1 MEERR
6 AHLAYYGFG
15 KQAGNGAP
23 GRRPARY
30 DVLSI
35 ALLLKTTL
43 FFSVLLLAIPAHA
56 TVRLPR
62 LVGDHMVLQRG
73 QPLPLWGWAAPGE
86 KVSVTFRGKTYAAQ
100 TGGPAGKWT
109 LTLPA
114 TPAGGPYVL
123 QVQGSNKLTISDV
136 LVGDVWLASGQ
147 SNMEWP
153 VRDAN
158 NAAAAIAAANY
169 PGIRRID
176 VPNEAALTP
185 QADFGGQ
192 GWQRCSPQ
200 TVGEFSAVAYFF
212 ARDLH
217 QRDPKVPIGIITAE
231 WGGTPAEAWTSA
243 GALRAQPDFAAS
255 VAAVAALQ
263 GSIPARQADYAA
275 RVQAWQASPAGQD
288 QGWQNRWFD
297 YQFALASWPTM
308 PLPGYWESQAEPL
321 RDFDGIVWLRREF
334 TLTPAEATHAAQL
347 GLARIDDHDSTWVNG
362 VAVGGTH
369 GYYPKRQYA
378 VPAGVLKAG
387 RNVVVVRVVDD
398 GGGGGIWG
406 AGADMFLQTNARRLP
421 LDGSWQYQ
429 LAYDPAT
436 QPPNPF
442 PGGPQMTPT
451 VLYNGL
457 IAPLV
462 PYALKGVIWY
472 QGETNAPRAAQYRT
486 LFPNLIRDWRARWQ
500 QPALPFLFVQIAG
513 YQPNGNQPVEST
525 FAELREAQQLALAL
539 PATGM
544 ATAIDVGDSTDI
556 HPRNKQEVG
565 RRLALQA
572 RRVAYGEAQTVA
584 SGPEF
589 EKLTIEGNTLR
600 ISFKNPGA
608 GLVLKDATGPY
619 LKGFAVAGAD
629 RKFVWAQGEV
639 QGNTVVLRSPVVAAP
654 VAVRYAWGNM
664 PFVNLY
670 NREGLPAP
678 PFRSDDWPGLTTG
691 KK

>member
-1 MEERR
+1 
-6 AHLAYYGFG
+6 
-15 KQAGNGAP
+15 
-23 GRRPARY
+23 
-30 DVLSI
+30 
-35 ALLLKTTL
+35 LKTKFL
-43 FFSVLLLAIPAHA
+43 LASLLLAAPAYA

-62 LVGDHMVLQRG
+62 LVGDHMVLQRD

-86 KVSVTFRGKTYAAQ
+86 KVNITFRGKTYAAQ
-100 TGGPAGKWT
+100 TGGPDGKWT

-114 TPAGGPYVL
+114 TPASGPYEL
-123 QVQGSNKLTISDV
+123 QVTGSNKLTISDV

-153 VRDAN
+153 VRDAH
-158 NAAAAIAAANY
+158 NAAAEIAAANY
-169 PGIRRID
+169 PSIRRID

-185 QADFGGQ
+185 QADFGGK

-217 QRDPKVPIGIITAE
+217 RHEPKVPIGLLTAE

-243 GALRAQPDFAAS
+243 EALRTQPDFTAR
-255 VAAVAALQ
+255 VAAITAMQGPIPALQ
-263 GSIPARQADYAA
+263 AAYAA
-275 RVQAWQASPAGQD
+275 RVQSWQASSAGQD
-288 QGWQNRWFD
+288 QGWQNKWFD
-297 YQFALASWPTM
+297 YQFMPTDWPTM
-308 PLPGYWESQAEPL
+308 MLPGYWESQAEAL
-321 RDFDGIVWLRREF
+321 RDFDGIIWLRKEI
-334 TLTPAEATHAAQL
+334 TLTAAEAAQPARL
-347 GLARIDDHDSTWVNG
+347 ALARIDDRDSTWVNR
-362 VAVGGTH
+362 VAVGGTR

-387 RNVVVVRVVDD
+387 RNVVTVRVVDD

-406 AGADMFLQTNARRLP
+406 AGSDMFLETNARRLP
-421 LDGSWQYQ
+421 LDGTWHYHI
-429 LAYDPAT
+429 AYDPAT

-451 VLYNGL
+451 ALHNGL

-472 QGETNAPRAAQYRT
+472 QGETNASRAAQYRT
-486 LFPNLIRDWRARWQ
+486 LFPNLIRDWRAQWQ

-513 YQPNGNQPVEST
+513 YQPDGNRPVEST
-525 FAELREAQQLALAL
+525 FSELREAQQLALKL

-544 ATAIDVGDSTDI
+544 ATAIDVGESTDI

-572 RRVAYGEAQTVA
+572 RRVVYGETKTVA
-584 SGPEF
+584 NGPEF
-589 EKLTIEGNTLR
+589 EKLAIEGNTVR
-600 ISFKNPGA
+600 ISFKNQGN
-608 GLVLKDATGPY
+608 GLVLKNATGPY
-619 LKGFAVAGAD
+619 LKGFAIAGAD

-639 QGNTVVLRSPVVAAP
+639 QGNSIVLRSPAVAAP

-670 NREGLPAP
+670 NQEGLPAP
-678 PFRSDDWPGLTTG
+678 PFRSDDWPGLTAG